1 MKMGLQN
8 YAVIIPV
15 ENSCVRCNNNKIS
28 NYKSVTLHKITEFYT
43 KWFRVCHI
51 IISTFQSTTI
61 FKSTIK
67 ENDSNYTFAVK
78 NFICLSAVVHELSS

>member
-15 ENSCVRCNNNKIS
+15 ENSCVRCNNNKIN

-43 KWFRVCHI
+43 KLFRVCH

-61 FKSTIK
+61 FKNTIK
-67 ENDSNYTFAVK
+67 EKDSNDTFAVQ